1 MKARNEDRR
10 LNKAVALAFCF
21 YAGSAFA
28 QAYPSKPIRLV
39 LPYPPGGGTDV
50 IARPLAQKLTEQLGQ
65 QVIVDN
71 RGGAGGNIG
80 MEFVAKSPPDG
91 YTLLFALTAQYAVNP
106 TLYPKLPYD
115 PVRDYAPITLLA
127 NAPYLLVVH
136 PSIPAKSVNE
146 LIALL
151 KARPGQLAYS
161 SSGNGSGAH
170 LAGEMLRNLAQVDMT
185 HVPYKGAGPAMP
197 DLIAGQVQ
205 LSFVTYTAAGP
216 HIKPGRLR
224 ALGVTTAKRSPTL
237 PDLPAIAETVAGY
250 DSAVWYGFA
259 APAGT
264 QPDIVTKL
272 NTEVLRVLA
281 APDFRNR
288 ITLEAVAPIG
298 SSPEEFGNFIKS
310 EISRWAKVVKDS
322 GARVD

>member
-1 MKARNEDRR
+1 M
-10 LNKAVALAFCF
+10 LAQ
-21 YAGSAFA
+21 S
-28 QAYPSKPIRLV
+28 YPVKPIRLV

-80 MEFVAKSPPDG
+80 MEFVAKSPADG

-106 TLYPKLPYD
+106 SLYPKLPYD
-115 PVRDYAPITLLA
+115 PVRDYAPISLLA

-136 PSIPAKSVNE
+136 PALPAKSVAE
-146 LIALL
+146 LVALV
-151 KARPGQLAYS
+151 KARPGQLSYS

-170 LAGEMLRNLAQVDMT
+170 LAGEMLRSLAHVEIV

-205 LSFVTYTAAGP
+205 LSFITYTAAGP
-216 HIKPGRLR
+216 HIKTGRLR

-237 PDLPAIAETVAGY
+237 PDLPAIGETVAGY

-264 QPDIVTKL
+264 PPEIVSKL

-281 APDFRNR
+281 APDFRSR
-288 ITLEAVAPIG
+288 ITLEAVSPIG
-298 SSPEEFGNFIKS
+298 STPEEFGSFMKS
-310 EISRWAKVVKDS
+310 EIVRWAKVVKDS
-322 GARVD
+322 GAKVD

>member
-1 MKARNEDRR
+1 M
-10 LNKAVALAFCF
+10 NKLHRIALIALFV
-21 YAGSAFA
+21 SSHAFA
-28 QAYPSKPIRLV
+28 QNYPSKPIRLV

-106 TLYPKLPYD
+106 SLYPKLPYD
-115 PVRDYAPITLLA
+115 PIRDYAPISLLA

-136 PSIPAKSVNE
+136 PSVPAKSVAE
-146 LIALL
+146 LIALM

-170 LAGEMLRNLAQVDMT
+170 LAGEMLRSLARVEIV

-216 HIKPGRLR
+216 HIKSGRLR

-237 PDLPAIAETVAGY
+237 PDLPAIAETVPGY

-264 QPDIVTKL
+264 PADIVAKL

-298 SSPEEFGNFIKS
+298 TSPEEFGAFIKS
-310 EISRWAKVVKDS
+310 EIVRWAKVVKDS
-322 GARVD
+322 GAKVD

>member
-1 MKARNEDRR
+1 MKRLDRCA
-10 LNKAVALAFCF
+10 LGIMLIVALPVL
-21 YAGSAFA
+21 A
-28 QAYPSKPIRLV
+28 QSYPSKPIRLV

-80 MEFVAKSPPDG
+80 MEFVAKSPADG
-91 YTLLFALTAQYAVNP
+91 YTLLFALTAQYAVNLS
-106 TLYPKLPYD
+106 LYPKLPYD
-115 PVRDYAPITLLA
+115 PVRDYAPISLLA

-136 PSIPAKSVNE
+136 PALPAKSVAE
-146 LIALL
+146 LVALV
-151 KARPGQLAYS
+151 KARPGQLSYS

-170 LAGEMLRNLAQVDMT
+170 LAGEMLRSLARVEIV

-205 LSFVTYTAAGP
+205 LSFITYTAAGP
-216 HIKPGRLR
+216 HIKTGRLR

-237 PDLPAIAETVAGY
+237 PDLPAIGETVAGY

-264 QPDIVTKL
+264 PLEIVSKL
-272 NTEVLRVLA
+272 NAEVLRVLA
-281 APDFRNR
+281 APDFRSR
-288 ITLEAVAPIG
+288 ITLEAVSPIG
-298 SSPEEFGNFIKS
+298 STPEEFGSFMKS
-310 EISRWAKVVKDS
+310 EIVRWAKVVKDS
-322 GARVD
+322 GAKVD

>member
-1 MKARNEDRR
+1 M
-10 LNKAVALAFCF
+10 NKVYPCALLALVVTS
-21 YAGSAFA
+21 GAFA
-28 QAYPSKPIRLV
+28 QNYPAKSIRLV

-50 IARPLAQKLTEQLGQ
+50 IARPLAQKLTENLGQ

-80 MEFVAKSPPDG
+80 MELVAKSPPDG

-106 TLYPKLPYD
+106 SLYPKLAYD
-115 PVRDYAPITLLA
+115 PARDYAPISLLA

-136 PSIPAKSVNE
+136 PSLPAKSVAG
-146 LIALL
+146 LIALV

-170 LAGEMLRNLAQVDMT
+170 LAGEMLRSLARLDIT

-216 HIKPGRLR
+216 HIKTARLR
-224 ALGVTTAKRSPTL
+224 ALGVTTARRSPTL
-237 PDLPAIAETVAGY
+237 PELPAIAETVPGY

-264 QPDIVTKL
+264 PVEIVARL
-272 NTEVLRVLA
+272 NSEVLRVLA
-281 APDFRNR
+281 APDFRTR

-310 EISRWAKVVKDS
+310 EIVRWAKVVKDS
-322 GARVD
+322 GAKVD

>member
-1 MKARNEDRR
+1 VHQCW
-10 LNKAVALAFCF
+10 LVALFITMTA
-21 YAGSAFA
+21 SA
-28 QAYPSKPIRLV
+28 QTYPNKPIRLV

-50 IARPLAQKLTEQLGQ
+50 IARPLAQKLTENLGQ

-71 RGGAGGNIG
+71 RGGANGNIG
-80 MEFVAKSPPDG
+80 MEFVAKSPADG
-91 YTLLFALTAQYAVNP
+91 YTLLFALTAQYAINP
-106 TLYPKLPYD
+106 SLYPKLSYD
-115 PVRDYAPITLLA
+115 PLKDYAPISLLA

-136 PSIPAKSVNE
+136 PSVPAKSTAE
-146 LIALL
+146 LTALM

-170 LAGEMLRNLAQVDMT
+170 LAGEMLRSLARVQMT

-216 HIKPGRLR
+216 HIKTGRLR

-237 PDLPAIAETVAGY
+237 PDLPAIAETVTGY

-264 QPDIVTKL
+264 LAEIVNKL
-272 NTEVLRVLA
+272 NAEVLRVLA
-281 APDFRNR
+281 APDFRSR

-298 SSPEEFGNFIKS
+298 TSPDEFGSFMKS
-310 EISRWAKVVKDS
+310 EIVRWAKVVRDS
-322 GARVD
+322 GAKVD

>member
-1 MKARNEDRR
+1 MLLA
-10 LNKAVALAFCF
+10 ASGALA
-21 YAGSAFA
+21 
-28 QAYPSKPIRLV
+28 QNYPNKPIRLV

-50 IARPLAQKLTEQLGQ
+50 IARPLAQKLTENLGQ

-91 YTLLFALTAQYAVNP
+91 YALLFALTAQYAVNP
-106 TLYPKLPYD
+106 SLYPKLPYD
-115 PVRDYAPITLLA
+115 PVRDYAPISLLA

-136 PSIPAKSVNE
+136 PSLPAKSVAE
-146 LIALL
+146 LITLI

-170 LAGEMLRNLAQVDMT
+170 LAGEMLRSLARVEIT

-216 HIKPGRLR
+216 HIKTGRLR
-224 ALGVTTAKRSPTL
+224 AVGVTTAKRSPTL
-237 PDLPAIAETVAGY
+237 PDLPAIAETVPGY

-264 QPDIVTKL
+264 PPDVVARL

-281 APDFRNR
+281 SPDFRSR

-298 SSPEEFGNFIKS
+298 TSPEEFGNFIKS
-310 EISRWAKVVKDS
+310 EIVRWAKVVKDS
-322 GARVD
+322 GAKVD

>member
-1 MKARNEDRR
+1 MKRLDRCA
-10 LNKAVALAFCF
+10 LGIMLIVALPVL
-21 YAGSAFA
+21 A
-28 QAYPSKPIRLV
+28 QSYPSKPIRLV

-80 MEFVAKSPPDG
+80 MEFVAKSPADG

-106 TLYPKLPYD
+106 SLYPKLPYD
-115 PVRDYAPITLLA
+115 PVRDYAPISLLA

-136 PSIPAKSVNE
+136 PALPAKSVAE
-146 LIALL
+146 LVALV
-151 KARPGQLAYS
+151 KARPGQLSYS

-170 LAGEMLRNLAQVDMT
+170 LAGEMLRSLARVEIV

-205 LSFVTYTAAGP
+205 LSFITYTAAGP
-216 HIKPGRLR
+216 HIKTGRLR

-237 PDLPAIAETVAGY
+237 PDLPAIGETVAGY

-264 QPDIVTKL
+264 PLEIVSKL
-272 NTEVLRVLA
+272 NAEVLRVLA
-281 APDFRNR
+281 APDFRSR
-288 ITLEAVAPIG
+288 ITLEAVSPIG
-298 SSPEEFGNFIKS
+298 STPEEFGSFMKS
-310 EISRWAKVVKDS
+310 EIVRWAKVVKDS
-322 GARVD
+322 GAKVD

>member
-1 MKARNEDRR
+1 M
-10 LNKAVALAFCF
+10 NKVYPCALLALVVTS
-21 YAGSAFA
+21 GAFA
-28 QAYPSKPIRLV
+28 QNYPAKPIRLV

-50 IARPLAQKLTEQLGQ
+50 IARPLAQKLTENLGQ

-80 MEFVAKSPPDG
+80 MELVAKSPPDG

-106 TLYPKLPYD
+106 SLYPKLAYD
-115 PVRDYAPITLLA
+115 PARDYAPISLLA

-136 PSIPAKSVNE
+136 PSLPAKSVAG
-146 LIALL
+146 LIALV

-170 LAGEMLRNLAQVDMT
+170 LAGEMLRSLARLDIT

-216 HIKPGRLR
+216 HIKTARLR
-224 ALGVTTAKRSPTL
+224 ALGVTTARRSPTL
-237 PDLPAIAETVAGY
+237 PELPAIAETVPGY

-264 QPDIVTKL
+264 PVEIVARL
-272 NTEVLRVLA
+272 NSEVLRVLA
-281 APDFRNR
+281 APDFRTR

-310 EISRWAKVVKDS
+310 EIVRWAKVVKDS
-322 GARVD
+322 GAKVD

>member
-1 MKARNEDRR
+1 MKRLDRCA
-10 LNKAVALAFCF
+10 LGIMLIVALPVL
-21 YAGSAFA
+21 A
-28 QAYPSKPIRLV
+28 QSYPSKPIRLV

-80 MEFVAKSPPDG
+80 MEFVAKSPADG

-106 TLYPKLPYD
+106 SLYPKLPYD
-115 PVRDYAPITLLA
+115 PVRDYAPISLLA

-136 PSIPAKSVNE
+136 PALPAKSVAE
-146 LIALL
+146 LVALV
-151 KARPGQLAYS
+151 KARPGQLSYS

-170 LAGEMLRNLAQVDMT
+170 LAGEMLRSLARVEIL

-205 LSFVTYTAAGP
+205 LSFITYTAAGP
-216 HIKPGRLR
+216 HIKTGRLR

-237 PDLPAIAETVAGY
+237 PDLPAIGETVAGY

-264 QPDIVTKL
+264 PLEIVSKL
-272 NTEVLRVLA
+272 NAEVLRVLA
-281 APDFRNR
+281 APDFRSR
-288 ITLEAVAPIG
+288 ITLEAVSPIG
-298 SSPEEFGNFIKS
+298 STPEEFGSFMKS
-310 EISRWAKVVKDS
+310 EIVRWAKVVKDS
-322 GARVD
+322 GAKVD

>member
-1 MKARNEDRR
+1 M
-10 LNKAVALAFCF
+10 NKFYPCALLALVVTS
-21 YAGSAFA
+21 GAFA
-28 QAYPSKPIRLV
+28 QNYPAKPLRLV

-50 IARPLAQKLTEQLGQ
+50 IARPLAQKLTENLGQ

-80 MEFVAKSPPDG
+80 MELVAKSPPDG
-91 YTLLFALTAQYAVNP
+91 YTLLFAVTAQYAVNP
-106 TLYPKLPYD
+106 SLYPKLAYD
-115 PVRDYAPITLLA
+115 PARDYAPISLLA

-136 PSIPAKSVNE
+136 PSLPAKSVAG
-146 LIALL
+146 LIALV

-170 LAGEMLRNLAQVDMT
+170 LAGEMLRSLARLDIT

-216 HIKPGRLR
+216 HIKTARLR
-224 ALGVTTAKRSPTL
+224 ALGVTTARRSPTL
-237 PDLPAIAETVAGY
+237 PELPAIAETVPGY

-264 QPDIVTKL
+264 PVEIVARL
-272 NTEVLRVLA
+272 NSEVLRVLA
-281 APDFRNR
+281 APDFRTR

-310 EISRWAKVVKDS
+310 EIVRWAKVVKDS
-322 GARVD
+322 GAKVD

>member
-1 MKARNEDRR
+1 M
-10 LNKAVALAFCF
+10 
-21 YAGSAFA
+21 
-28 QAYPSKPIRLV
+28 
-39 LPYPPGGGTDV
+39 
-50 IARPLAQKLTEQLGQ
+50 
-65 QVIVDN
+65 
-71 RGGAGGNIG
+71 
-80 MEFVAKSPPDG
+80 
-91 YTLLFALTAQYAVNP
+91 
-106 TLYPKLPYD
+106 
-115 PVRDYAPITLLA
+115 
-127 NAPYLLVVH
+127 
-136 PSIPAKSVNE
+136 
-146 LIALL
+146 

-170 LAGEMLRNLAQVDMT
+170 LAGEMFRSLAKVEVT

-205 LSFVTYTAAGP
+205 FSYVTYTAAGP
-216 HIKPGRLR
+216 HIKTGRLR

-237 PDLPAIAETVAGY
+237 PELPAIAETLAGY

-264 QPDIVTKL
+264 PADIVARL

-298 SSPEEFGNFIKS
+298 STPEEFGNFMKS
-310 EISRWAKVVKDS
+310 EIVRWAKVVKES
-322 GARVD
+322 GARID

>member
-1 MKARNEDRR
+1 MKRT
-10 LNKAVALAFCF
+10 LAIAFF
-21 YAGSAFA
+21 MYAGSAFA
-28 QAYPSKPIRLV
+28 QAYPSKPVRLV

-50 IARPLAQKLTEQLGQ
+50 IARPLAQKLSESLGQ

-80 MEFVAKSPPDG
+80 MEFVAKAPPDG

-115 PVRDYAPITLLA
+115 PVKDYAHISLLA

-136 PSIPAKSVNE
+136 PSVPAKSVKE
-146 LIALL
+146 LIALM
-151 KARPGQLAYS
+151 KARPGQLAYA

-170 LAGEMLRNLAQVDMT
+170 LAGEMLRSLAHVEMT
-185 HVPYKGAGPAMP
+185 HVPYKGAGPALP

-216 HIKPGRLR
+216 HIKTGRLR
-224 ALGVTTAKRSPTL
+224 ALGVTTAKRSPSL
-237 PDLPAIAETVAGY
+237 PDLPAIAEAVSGY
-250 DSAVWYGFA
+250 DSAVWYGFS

-264 QPDIVTKL
+264 PAEVVAKL
-272 NTEVLRVLA
+272 NSEVLRVLA

-288 ITLEAVAPIG
+288 LTLEAVAPIG
-298 SSPEEFGNFIKS
+298 TSPEEFGNFVKS
-310 EISRWAKVVKDS
+310 EIVRWAKVVKDS
-322 GARVD
+322 GAKVD

>member
-1 MKARNEDRR
+1 VKRLDRCA
-10 LNKAVALAFCF
+10 LGIMLIVALPVL
-21 YAGSAFA
+21 A
-28 QAYPSKPIRLV
+28 QSYPSKPIRLV

-80 MEFVAKSPPDG
+80 MEFVAKSPADG

-106 TLYPKLPYD
+106 SLYPKLPYD
-115 PVRDYAPITLLA
+115 PVRDYAPISLLA

-136 PSIPAKSVNE
+136 PALPAKSVAE
-146 LIALL
+146 LVALV
-151 KARPGQLAYS
+151 KARPGQLSYS

-170 LAGEMLRNLAQVDMT
+170 LAGEMLRSLARVEIV

-205 LSFVTYTAAGP
+205 LSFITYTAAGP
-216 HIKPGRLR
+216 HIKTGRLR

-237 PDLPAIAETVAGY
+237 PDLPAIGETVAGY

-264 QPDIVTKL
+264 PPEIVSKL
-272 NTEVLRVLA
+272 NAEVLRVLA
-281 APDFRNR
+281 APDFRSR
-288 ITLEAVAPIG
+288 ITLEAVSPIG
-298 SSPEEFGNFIKS
+298 STPEEFGSFMKS
-310 EISRWAKVVKDS
+310 EIVRWAKVVKDS
-322 GARVD
+322 GAKVD

>member
-1 MKARNEDRR
+1 MKRLDRCA
-10 LNKAVALAFCF
+10 LGIMLIVALPVL
-21 YAGSAFA
+21 A
-28 QAYPSKPIRLV
+28 QSYPVKPIRLV

-80 MEFVAKSPPDG
+80 MEFVAKSPADG

-106 TLYPKLPYD
+106 SLYPKLPYD
-115 PVRDYAPITLLA
+115 PVRDYAPISLLA

-136 PSIPAKSVNE
+136 PALPAKSVAE
-146 LIALL
+146 LVALV
-151 KARPGQLAYS
+151 KARPGQLSYS

-170 LAGEMLRNLAQVDMT
+170 LAGEMLRSLARVEIV

-205 LSFVTYTAAGP
+205 LSFITYTAAGP
-216 HIKPGRLR
+216 HIKTGRLR

-237 PDLPAIAETVAGY
+237 PDLPAIGETVAGY

-264 QPDIVTKL
+264 PPEIVSKL
-272 NTEVLRVLA
+272 NAEVLRVLA
-281 APDFRNR
+281 APDFRSR
-288 ITLEAVAPIG
+288 ITLEAVSPIG
-298 SSPEEFGNFIKS
+298 STPEEFGSFMRS
-310 EISRWAKVVKDS
+310 EIVRWAKVVRDS
-322 GARVD
+322 GAKVD

>member
-1 MKARNEDRR
+1 MKRLDRCA
-10 LNKAVALAFCF
+10 LGIMLIVALPVL
-21 YAGSAFA
+21 A
-28 QAYPSKPIRLV
+28 QSYPSKPIRLV

-80 MEFVAKSPPDG
+80 MEFVAKGPADG

-106 TLYPKLPYD
+106 SLYPKLPYD
-115 PVRDYAPITLLA
+115 PVRDYAPISLLA

-136 PSIPAKSVNE
+136 PALPAKSVAE
-146 LIALL
+146 LVALV
-151 KARPGQLAYS
+151 KARPGQLSYS

-170 LAGEMLRNLAQVDMT
+170 LAGEMLRSLARVEIV

-205 LSFVTYTAAGP
+205 LSFITYTAAGP
-216 HIKPGRLR
+216 HIKTGRLR

-237 PDLPAIAETVAGY
+237 PDLPAIGETVAGY

-264 QPDIVTKL
+264 PPEIVSKL
-272 NTEVLRVLA
+272 NAEVLRVLA
-281 APDFRNR
+281 APDFRSR
-288 ITLEAVAPIG
+288 ITLEAVSPIG
-298 SSPEEFGNFIKS
+298 STPEEFGRFMKS
-310 EISRWAKVVKDS
+310 EIVRWAKVVRDS
-322 GARVD
+322 GAKVD

>member
-1 MKARNEDRR
+1 MKRTFAI
-10 LNKAVALAFCF
+10 ALFM

-28 QAYPSKPIRLV
+28 QAYPSKPVRLV

-50 IARPLAQKLTEQLGQ
+50 IARPLAQKLSESLGQ

-80 MEFVAKSPPDG
+80 MEFVAKAPPDG

-115 PVRDYAPITLLA
+115 PVKDYAHISLLA

-136 PSIPAKSVNE
+136 PSVPAKSVKE
-146 LIALL
+146 LIALM
-151 KARPGQLAYS
+151 KARPGQLAYA

-170 LAGEMLRNLAQVDMT
+170 LAGEMLRSLAHVEMT
-185 HVPYKGAGPAMP
+185 HVPYKGAGPALP

-216 HIKPGRLR
+216 HIKTGRLR
-224 ALGVTTAKRSPTL
+224 ALGVTTAKRSPSL
-237 PDLPAIAETVAGY
+237 PDLPAIAEAVPGY
-250 DSAVWYGFA
+250 DSAVWYGFS

-264 QPDIVTKL
+264 PAEVVAKL
-272 NTEVLRVLA
+272 NSEVLRILA

-298 SSPEEFGNFIKS
+298 TSPEEFGNFVKS
-310 EISRWAKVVKDS
+310 EIVRWAKVVKDS
-322 GARVD
+322 GAKVD

>member
-1 MKARNEDRR
+1 VKRLDRCA
-10 LNKAVALAFCF
+10 LGIMLIVALPVL
-21 YAGSAFA
+21 A
-28 QAYPSKPIRLV
+28 QSYPSKPIRLV

-80 MEFVAKSPPDG
+80 MEFVAKSPADG

-106 TLYPKLPYD
+106 SLYPKLPYD
-115 PVRDYAPITLLA
+115 PVRDYAPISLLA

-136 PSIPAKSVNE
+136 PTLPAKSVAE
-146 LIALL
+146 LVALV
-151 KARPGQLAYS
+151 KARPGQLSYS

-170 LAGEMLRNLAQVDMT
+170 LAGEMLRSLARVEIV

-205 LSFVTYTAAGP
+205 LSFITYTAAGP
-216 HIKPGRLR
+216 HIKTGRLR

-237 PDLPAIAETVAGY
+237 PDLPAIGETVAGY

-264 QPDIVTKL
+264 PLEIVSKL
-272 NTEVLRVLA
+272 NAEVLRVLA
-281 APDFRNR
+281 APDFRSR
-288 ITLEAVAPIG
+288 ITLEAVSPIG
-298 SSPEEFGNFIKS
+298 STPEEFGSFMKS
-310 EISRWAKVVKDS
+310 EIVRWAKVVKDS
-322 GARVD
+322 GAKVD

>member
-1 MKARNEDRR
+1 MKRLDRCA
-10 LNKAVALAFCF
+10 LGIMLIVALPVL
-21 YAGSAFA
+21 A
-28 QAYPSKPIRLV
+28 QSYPSKPIRLV

-80 MEFVAKSPPDG
+80 MEFVAKSPADG

-106 TLYPKLPYD
+106 SLYPKLSYD
-115 PVRDYAPITLLA
+115 PIRDYAPISLLA

-136 PSIPAKSVNE
+136 PTLPAKSVAE
-146 LIALL
+146 LVALV
-151 KARPGQLAYS
+151 KARPGQLSYS

-170 LAGEMLRNLAQVDMT
+170 LAGEMLRSLARVEIV

-205 LSFVTYTAAGP
+205 LSFITYTAAGP
-216 HIKPGRLR
+216 HIKTGRLR

-237 PDLPAIAETVAGY
+237 PDLPAIGETVAGY

-264 QPDIVTKL
+264 PLEIVSKL
-272 NTEVLRVLA
+272 NAEVLRVLA
-281 APDFRNR
+281 APDFRSR
-288 ITLEAVAPIG
+288 ITLEAVSPIG
-298 SSPEEFGNFIKS
+298 STPEEFGSFMKS
-310 EISRWAKVVKDS
+310 EIVRWAKVVKDS
-322 GARVD
+322 GAKVD

>member
-1 MKARNEDRR
+1 VKRLDRCA
-10 LNKAVALAFCF
+10 LGIMLIVALPVL
-21 YAGSAFA
+21 A
-28 QAYPSKPIRLV
+28 QSYPSKPIRLV

-80 MEFVAKSPPDG
+80 MEFVAKSPADG
-91 YTLLFALTAQYAVNP
+91 YTLLFALTAQYAVNLS
-106 TLYPKLPYD
+106 LYPKLPYD
-115 PVRDYAPITLLA
+115 PVRDYAPISLLA

-136 PSIPAKSVNE
+136 PALPAKSVAE
-146 LIALL
+146 LVALV
-151 KARPGQLAYS
+151 KARPGQLSYS

-170 LAGEMLRNLAQVDMT
+170 LAGEMLRSLARVEIV

-205 LSFVTYTAAGP
+205 LSFITYTAAGP
-216 HIKPGRLR
+216 HIKTGRLR

-237 PDLPAIAETVAGY
+237 PDLPAIGETVAGY

-264 QPDIVTKL
+264 PLEIVSKL
-272 NTEVLRVLA
+272 NAEVLRVLA
-281 APDFRNR
+281 APDFRSR
-288 ITLEAVAPIG
+288 ITLEAVSPIG
-298 SSPEEFGNFIKS
+298 STPEEFGSFMKS
-310 EISRWAKVVKDS
+310 EIVRWAKVVKDS
-322 GARVD
+322 GAKVD

>member
-1 MKARNEDRR
+1 M
-10 LNKAVALAFCF
+10 NKICLRTLLISLFSV
-21 YAGSAFA
+21 S
-28 QAYPSKPIRLV
+28 QAYAQIYPGKPIRLV

-50 IARPLAQKLTEQLGQ
+50 IARPLAQKLTESLGQ

-80 MEFVAKSPPDG
+80 MEFVARSPADG

-106 TLYPKLPYD
+106 SLYPKLPYD
-115 PVRDYAPITLLA
+115 PVRDYAPISLLA

-136 PSIPAKSVNE
+136 PSVPAKSVAE
-146 LIALL
+146 LIALM

-170 LAGEMLRNLAQVDMT
+170 LAGEMLRSLAHVEIT

-216 HIKPGRLR
+216 HIKTGRLHV
-224 ALGVTTAKRSPTL
+224 LGVTTAKRSPTL
-237 PDLPAIAETVAGY
+237 PDLPAIAETVPGY

-264 QPDIVTKL
+264 PPDIIARL
-272 NTEVLRVLA
+272 NSEVLRVLA
-281 APDFRNR
+281 SSDFRSR

-298 SSPEEFGNFIKS
+298 STPEEFGNFIKS
-310 EISRWAKVVKDS
+310 EIVRWAKVVKDS
-322 GARVD
+322 GAKVD

>member
-1 MKARNEDRR
+1 MSR
-10 LNKAVALAFCF
+10 LHHCALIALLVTTD
-21 YAGSAFA
+21 AFA
-28 QAYPSKPIRLV
+28 QSYPSKPIRLV

-106 TLYPKLPYD
+106 SLYPKLPYD
-115 PVRDYAPITLLA
+115 PVRDYAPVSLLA

-136 PSIPAKSVNE
+136 PSVPAKAVPE
-146 LIALL
+146 LIALM

-170 LAGEMLRNLAQVDMT
+170 LAGEMLRSLARVEMT

-205 LSFVTYTAAGP
+205 LSFVTYTATGP
-216 HIKPGRLR
+216 HIKTGRLR

-237 PDLPAIAETVAGY
+237 PDLPAIAETVPGY

-264 QPDIVTKL
+264 PADIVAKL

-298 SSPEEFGNFIKS
+298 STPEEFGAFIKS
-310 EISRWAKVVKDS
+310 EIARWAKVVKDS
-322 GARVD
+322 GAKVD

>member
-1 MKARNEDRR
+1 M
-10 LNKAVALAFCF
+10 LIIALPVL
-21 YAGSAFA
+21 A
-28 QAYPSKPIRLV
+28 QSYPTKPIRLV

-80 MEFVAKSPPDG
+80 MEFVAKSPADG

-106 TLYPKLPYD
+106 SLYPKLPYD
-115 PVRDYAPITLLA
+115 PVRDYAPISLLA

-136 PSIPAKSVNE
+136 PALPAKSVAE
-146 LIALL
+146 LVALV
-151 KARPGQLAYS
+151 KARPGQLSYS

-170 LAGEMLRNLAQVDMT
+170 LAGEMLRSLARVEIV

-205 LSFVTYTAAGP
+205 LSFITYTAAGP
-216 HIKPGRLR
+216 HIKTGRLR

-237 PDLPAIAETVAGY
+237 PDLPAIGETVAGY

-264 QPDIVTKL
+264 PSEVVSKL

-281 APDFRNR
+281 APDFRSR
-288 ITLEAVAPIG
+288 ITLEAVSPIG
-298 SSPEEFGNFIKS
+298 STPEEFGSFMKS
-310 EISRWAKVVKDS
+310 EIVRWAKVVRDS
-322 GARVD
+322 GAKVD

>member
-1 MKARNEDRR
+1 MKRLDRCA
-10 LNKAVALAFCF
+10 LGIMLIVALPVL
-21 YAGSAFA
+21 A
-28 QAYPSKPIRLV
+28 QSYPVKPIRLV

-80 MEFVAKSPPDG
+80 MEFVAKSPADG

-106 TLYPKLPYD
+106 SLYPKLPYD
-115 PVRDYAPITLLA
+115 PVRDYAPISLLA

-136 PSIPAKSVNE
+136 PALPAKSVAE
-146 LIALL
+146 LVALV
-151 KARPGQLAYS
+151 KARPGQLSYS

-170 LAGEMLRNLAQVDMT
+170 LAGEMLRSLARVEIV

-205 LSFVTYTAAGP
+205 LSFITYTAAGP
-216 HIKPGRLR
+216 HIKTGRLR

-237 PDLPAIAETVAGY
+237 PDLPAIGETVAGY

-264 QPDIVTKL
+264 PLEIVSKL
-272 NTEVLRVLA
+272 NAEVLRVLA
-281 APDFRNR
+281 APDFRSR
-288 ITLEAVAPIG
+288 ITLEAVSPIG
-298 SSPEEFGNFIKS
+298 STPEEFGSFMKS
-310 EISRWAKVVKDS
+310 EIVRWAKVVKDS
-322 GARVD
+322 GAKVD

>member
-1 MKARNEDRR
+1 MKRLDRCA
-10 LNKAVALAFCF
+10 LGIMLIVALPVL
-21 YAGSAFA
+21 A
-28 QAYPSKPIRLV
+28 QSYPSKPIRLV

-80 MEFVAKSPPDG
+80 MEFVAKSPADG
-91 YTLLFALTAQYAVNP
+91 YTLLFALTAQYAVNLS
-106 TLYPKLPYD
+106 LYPKLPYD
-115 PVRDYAPITLLA
+115 PVRDYAPISLLA

-136 PSIPAKSVNE
+136 PALPAKSVAE
-146 LIALL
+146 LVALV
-151 KARPGQLAYS
+151 KARPGQLSYS

-170 LAGEMLRNLAQVDMT
+170 LAGEMLRSLAHVEIV

-205 LSFVTYTAAGP
+205 LSFITYTAAGP
-216 HIKPGRLR
+216 HIKTSRLR

-237 PDLPAIAETVAGY
+237 PDLPAIGETVAGY

-264 QPDIVTKL
+264 PPEIVSKL

-281 APDFRNR
+281 APDFRSR
-288 ITLEAVAPIG
+288 ITLEAVSPIG
-298 SSPEEFGNFIKS
+298 STPEEFGSFMKS
-310 EISRWAKVVKDS
+310 EIVRWAKVVRDS
-322 GARVD
+322 GAKVD

>member
-1 MKARNEDRR
+1 MIA
-10 LNKAVALAFCF
+10 LVVAN
-21 YAGSAFA
+21 YAFA
-28 QAYPSKPIRLV
+28 QSYPVKPIRLV

-80 MEFVAKSPPDG
+80 MEFVAKSPADG

-106 TLYPKLPYD
+106 SLYPKLPYD
-115 PVRDYAPITLLA
+115 PVRDYAPISLLA

-136 PSIPAKSVNE
+136 PALPAKSVAE
-146 LIALL
+146 LVALV
-151 KARPGQLAYS
+151 KARPGQLSYS

-170 LAGEMLRNLAQVDMT
+170 LAGEMLRSLAHVEIV

-205 LSFVTYTAAGP
+205 LSFITYTAAGP
-216 HIKPGRLR
+216 HIKTGRLR

-237 PDLPAIAETVAGY
+237 LDLPAIGETVAGY

-264 QPDIVTKL
+264 PLEIVSKL

-281 APDFRNR
+281 APDFLSR
-288 ITLEAVAPIG
+288 ITLEAVSPIG
-298 SSPEEFGNFIKS
+298 STPEEFGSFMKS
-310 EISRWAKVVKDS
+310 EIVRWAKVVKES
-322 GARVD
+322 GAKVD

>member
-1 MKARNEDRR
+1 
-10 LNKAVALAFCF
+10 
-21 YAGSAFA
+21 
-28 QAYPSKPIRLV
+28 
-39 LPYPPGGGTDV
+39 
-50 IARPLAQKLTEQLGQ
+50 
-65 QVIVDN
+65 
-71 RGGAGGNIG
+71 

-106 TLYPKLPYD
+106 SLYPKLPYD
-115 PVRDYAPITLLA
+115 PVKDYAPISLLA
-127 NAPYLLVVH
+127 NAPYLVVVH
-136 PSIPAKSVNE
+136 PSVPAKSVPE
-146 LIALL
+146 LIALV

-170 LAGEMLRNLAQVDMT
+170 LAGEMLRSLAHVDIT

-205 LSFVTYTAAGP
+205 LSFVTYTASGP
-216 HIKPGRLR
+216 HVKTGRLR

-237 PDLPAIAETVAGY
+237 PDLPAIAETVPGY

-264 QPDIVTKL
+264 PGEIIARL
-272 NTEVLRVLA
+272 NREVLRVLA
-281 APDFRNR
+281 APDFRSR

-298 SSPEEFGNFIKS
+298 STPEEFGNFIKS
-310 EISRWAKVVKDS
+310 EIVRWAKVVRDS
-322 GARVD
+322 GAKVD